1 MRILQSMFIRR
12 GESPQADAFQTMRAT
27 SINDERMINEKIK
40 CITRQAVARPFFVVL
55 NFVRIMRLWCC
66 KTATMKPH

>member
-1 MRILQSMFIRR
+1 MRTLQSMFIRR

-40 CITRQAVARPFFVVL
+40 CITRQAVARPF
-55 NFVRIMRLWCC
+55 LWY
-66 KTATMKPH
+66 